1 MDTNNISKQ
10 ERAAEK
16 IKQIKGFYIHL
27 TIYVI
32 MNIAIIAVNTV
43 AQINNGWSVFDALF
57 FFGHLITPVAW
68 GLGLFFHGMKV
79 FGFRTFFSKEWEE
92 RQIKKYLDEEKK
104 EYEKY
109 K

>member
-1 MDTNNISKQ
+1 MDTNNSNKRA
-10 ERAAEK
+10 RAAEK

-32 MNIAIIAVNTV
+32 MNITIFAINMI
-43 AQINNGWSVFDALF
+43 AQINNGWEFYDALF
-57 FFGHLITPVAW
+57 FFGNLITPIAW
-68 GLGLFFHGMKV
+68 GIGLFFHGAKV
-79 FGFRTFFSKEWEE
+79 FGFSPFFSKDWEE